1 MDNGLLLVNFN
12 SLSTA
17 TGNIQKAVKELNS
30 RLDELKIDGDRLAES
45 WDGVAKAS
53 YYERQRKW
61 EAAAT
66 ELTGILHQIQ
76 IAVGDSKAQYQD
88 TERRATNRFQ

>member
-17 TGNIQKAVKELNS
+17 TGNIQKAVKELKS
-30 RLDELKIDGDRLAES
+30 RLDELKVDGDRLAET

-66 ELTGILHQIQ
+66 DLTDILHRIE
-76 IAVGDSKAQYQD
+76 IAVDESKASYMD

>member
-17 TGNIQKAVKELNS
+17 TDNIQKAVKELRS

-45 WDGVAKAS
+45 WEGVAKKS
-53 YYERQRKW
+53 YYERQRK
-61 EAAAT
+61 
-66 ELTGILHQIQ
+66 
-76 IAVGDSKAQYQD
+76 
-88 TERRATNRFQ
+88 